1 MSILSKLAGLL
12 GYVAPVKPVQS
23 LSELRAEVL
32 IASMS
37 GDHATRDRA
46 LAEYDAITHSAQGGT
61 GGAA

>member
-12 GYVAPVKPVQS
+12 GYVAPVKPVRS

-37 GDHATRDRA
+37 GDFETRDRA
-46 LAEYDAITHSAQGGT
+46 LAEIDAITHSAQGGT